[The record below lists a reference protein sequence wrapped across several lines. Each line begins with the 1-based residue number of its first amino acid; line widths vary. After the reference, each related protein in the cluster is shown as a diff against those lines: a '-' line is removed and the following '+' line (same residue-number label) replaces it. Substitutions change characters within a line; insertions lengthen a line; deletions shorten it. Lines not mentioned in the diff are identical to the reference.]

1 MRATLRTYGQLA
13 RAGFL
18 RQSTYRLAL
27 LAGLV
32 TNIVFGFIRAAILFA
47 AVESAGGTLAGYTR
61 DTISTYVWLSQGLI
75 GAVSIG
81 FSGTS
86 ELSERI
92 RSGNVAVDFT
102 RPVDVQGSYL
112 AADLGRAAF
121 TLLPRGVP
129 SVLVGAL
136 TVGLAL
142 PTQVLPYLLGAIS
155 VALAITISFMC
166 GYAVNILGFWL
177 VETRGVQS
185 LYSVTSAFLAGLF
198 VPVGL
203 FPDWLS
209 TLALA
214 TPFPSI
220 LQVPI
225 DILSGQVVGV
235 EALKAVAVQC
245 FWVALTC
252 LVGRMLT
259 RSGRRKLEVQGG

>member
-1 MRATLRTYGQLA
+1 VRANLRTYGQLA
-13 RAGFL
+13 RAGFH

-61 DTISTYVWLSQGLI
+61 DTISAYVWLSQGLL
-75 GAVSIG
+75 GAVNILG
-81 FSGTS
+81 GAP

-92 RSGNVAVDFT
+92 RNGDVAVDFT
-102 RPVDVQGSYL
+102 RPVDVQASYL
-112 AADLGRAAF
+112 ATDLGRAAF
-121 TLLPRGVP
+121 TILPRGLP

-142 PTQVLPYLLGAIS
+142 PAQIWPYLLGLVS
-155 VALAITISFMC
+155 VTLAVSISFLC

-177 VETRGVQS
+177 VETRGVRS
-185 LYSVTSAFLAGLF
+185 LYAVTSSFLGGLF

-209 TLALA
+209 TLAHA

-220 LQVPI
+220 VQVPI
-225 DILSGQVVGV
+225 DIISGHVIGV
-235 EALKAVAVQC
+235 EAIKAVAMQC
-245 FWVALTC
+245 FWAALTC
-252 LVGRMLT
+252 LVGRSLT
-259 RSGRRKLEVQGG
+259 RAGRHKLEVQGG

>member
-1 MRATLRTYGQLA
+1 VRAQLRTYGRLA
-13 RAGFL
+13 RAGFR
-18 RQSTYRLAL
+18 RQSTYRLAVV
-27 LAGLV
+27 AGLV

-47 AVESAGGTLAGYTR
+47 AIESAGGTLAGYTR
-61 DTISTYVWLSQGLI
+61 DTISAYVWLSQGLI
-75 GAVSIG
+75 GAVALG
-81 FSGTS
+81 SGTS
-86 ELSERI
+86 ELGDRI
-92 RSGNVAVDFT
+92 RNGDVAVDFT

-112 AADLGRAAF
+112 ATDLGRAAF
-121 TLLPRGVP
+121 TILPRGLP

-142 PTQVLPYLLGAIS
+142 PSQVWPYLLGLVS
-155 VALAITISFMC
+155 VTLAVSVSFLC

-177 VETRGVQS
+177 VETRGVRS
-185 LYSVTSAFLAGLF
+185 LYAVTSAFLAGLF

-209 TLALA
+209 TLAHA

-225 DILSGQVVGV
+225 DIISGHVIGI
-235 EALKAVAVQC
+235 EAVTGVAVQC

-252 LVGRMLT
+252 LAGRALT
-259 RSGRRKLEVQGG
+259 RAGRHRLEVQGG

>member
-1 MRATLRTYGQLA
+1 MRTYGQLA
-13 RAGFL
+13 RAGFH
-18 RQSTYRLAL
+18 RQSTYRLAM

-32 TNIVFGFIRAAILFA
+32 TNIVFGFIRAAILIG
-47 AVESAGGTLAGYTR
+47 AVESAGGTLAGYSR
-61 DTISTYVWLSQGLI
+61 DTISAYVWLSQGLM
-75 GAVSIG
+75 GAVNIG
-81 FSGTS
+81 GGGAS

-92 RSGNVAVDFT
+92 RNGDVAVDFT

-121 TLLPRGVP
+121 TFLPRGLP
-129 SVLVGAL
+129 CVLVGAL

-142 PTQVLPYLLGAIS
+142 PSQIWPYLLGLVS
-155 VALAITISFMC
+155 VVLAITISFLC

-177 VETRGVQS
+177 VETRGLRS
-185 LYSVTSAFLAGLF
+185 LYMVTSSFLAGLF

-209 TLALA
+209 TFALA

-220 LQVPI
+220 LQVPV
-225 DILSGQVVGV
+225 DIISGQVVGM
-235 EALKAVAVQC
+235 EAVKAVAVQC

-252 LVGRMLT
+252 LVGRALT
-259 RSGRRKLEVQGG
+259 RAGRHKLEVQGG

>member
-1 MRATLRTYGQLA
+1 MRSQLRTYWQLA
-13 RAGFL
+13 RAGFR
-18 RQSTYRLAL
+18 RQSAYRLAM
-27 LAGLV
+27 LAGLT

-47 AVESAGGTLAGYTR
+47 AVGSAGGTLAGYTR
-61 DTISTYVWLSQGLI
+61 DTISTYVWLSQGLL
-75 GAVSIG
+75 GAVYVG
-81 FSGTS
+81 FSAS

-92 RSGNVAVDFT
+92 RDGDVAVDFT

-121 TLLPRGVP
+121 TFLPRGIP

-142 PTQVLPYLLGAIS
+142 PSDAWPYLLGMVS
-155 VALAITISFMC
+155 VVLAVTVSFLC
-166 GYAVNILGFWL
+166 SYAVDILGFWL
-177 VETRGVQS
+177 VETRGVRS
-185 LYSVTSAFLAGLF
+185 LYMVTSQFLAGLF

-209 TLALA
+209 TLAVA
-214 TPFPSI
+214 TPFPSM

-225 DILSGQVVGV
+225 DVISGHMVGPEAVKVV
-235 EALKAVAVQC
+235 AMQC

-252 LVGRMLT
+252 LIGRALT
-259 RSGRRKLEVQGG
+259 RAGGRKLEVQGG